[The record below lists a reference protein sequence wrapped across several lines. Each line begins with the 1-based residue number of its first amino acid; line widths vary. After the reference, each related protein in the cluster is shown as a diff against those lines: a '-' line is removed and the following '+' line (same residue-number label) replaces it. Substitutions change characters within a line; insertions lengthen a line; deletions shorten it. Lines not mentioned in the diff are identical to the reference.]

1 MHSRQAQMDLTM
13 LLNDASMNGNAQ
25 GERRPAPARMPSESD
40 MDTENWGYFVDT
52 PDF

>member
-1 MHSRQAQMDLTM
+1 MQSRQAQMDLTM
-13 LLNDASMNGNAQ
+13 LLDDTSQ
-25 GERRPAPARMPSESD
+25 GQRRRPVPARMPSESD

>member
-1 MHSRQAQMDLTM
+1 MQSRQAQMDLTM
-13 LLNDASMNGNAQ
+13 LLDDTMNNSDQ
-25 GERRPAPARMPSESD
+25 RRRPGPARLPSESD